1 LKNVGF
7 LAKTGTHSFKTK
19 KKWKK
24 KVKTLTWTLCYT
36 PLWCIWSPNLFF
48 GWWVI
53 SSFAKN
59 VLMEK
64 LENCIYYGIKSA
76 KIHHLPYCPYVW
88 CRAIFL
94 WNFLLNYWILFYFL
108 KETWINVWVF
118 LLRCRMQDFPFFT
131 ISWYQKFT

>member
-1 LKNVGF
+1 
-7 LAKTGTHSFKTK
+7 
-19 KKWKK
+19 
-24 KVKTLTWTLCYT
+24 
-36 PLWCIWSPNLFF
+36 LFF

-88 CRAIFL
+88 CSAIFL
-94 WNFLLNYWILFYFL
+94 WNFLLNYWIFIFFPERNLDN
-108 KETWINVWVF
+108 KCVVF
-118 LLRCRMQDFPFFT
+118 FF
-131 ISWYQKFT
+131 